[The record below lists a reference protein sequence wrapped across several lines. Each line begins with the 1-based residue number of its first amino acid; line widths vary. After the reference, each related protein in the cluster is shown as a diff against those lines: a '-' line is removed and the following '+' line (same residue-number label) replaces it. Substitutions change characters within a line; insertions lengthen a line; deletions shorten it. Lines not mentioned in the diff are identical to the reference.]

1 MRVLL
6 RHFLI
11 KIGHQKYWFI
21 QFISMSVYLKNH
33 KSDVE
38 SELWMVPLNSW
49 IRRANLGIIF
59 LLDQYYTG
67 IRWTKPLSSRH
78 SDEWRHSRVS
88 DGFKFIEENHS
99 GLWSYKT
106 SVSQTIINVIN
117 DVIAYIVT
125 CLDSYVTA
133 YVTIKTKGG
142 AKAIKIDFKI
152 PRGDYFKRRT
162 R

>member
-1 MRVLL
+1 MCSSANVIRYSTLIKGAPSGDDVIMTSFLTIL
-6 RHFLI
+6 WWSLIGWTHFLNPEFGEPI
-11 KIGHQKYWFI
+11 W
-21 QFISMSVYLKNH
+21 V
-33 KSDVE
+33 
-38 SELWMVPLNSW
+38 
-49 IRRANLGIIF
+49 IF

-142 AKAIKIDFKI
+142 AKTIQIDFKI
-152 PRGDYFKRRT
+152 PWGDYFKRRT

>member
-1 MRVLL
+1 MCSSANVMRYL
-6 RHFLI
+6 R
-11 KIGHQKYWFI
+11 
-21 QFISMSVYLKNH
+21 
-33 KSDVE
+33 
-38 SELWMVPLNSW
+38 VPLVVITSFGDLPLAERFFKSW
-49 IRRANLGIIF
+49 IRRANLGSF

-78 SDEWRHSRVS
+78 SDEWRHSWVS
-88 DGFKFIEENHS
+88 DGFNFIEENHS

-106 SVSQTIINVIN
+106 SVSQTIIHVLN

-125 CLDSYVTA
+125 CLDNYVTT

-142 AKAIKIDFKI
+142 AKTIKVDFKI

-162 R
+162 W